1 MKLSIFGLGY
11 VGTVTSACFA
21 RNGHEVV
28 GVDINP
34 HKVALLNDGKS
45 PIVEEE
51 IGDMV
56 MENVRAGRLRATDDV
71 KDAILNTEIS
81 LICVG
86 TPSNGNGSL
95 SLHSVISVCRSL
107 AQVLRHKKDYHLIV
121 LRSTVLPG
129 TVSRIILPL
138 LEQESGKKLGHGFG
152 LCFNPE
158 FLREGSSVK
167 DFYAPPYTLIGS
179 RDRTTGEK
187 AQALYAGIDAPIYL
201 TSIEVAESI
210 KYASNAFHALKI
222 VFANEIGTFCKALG
236 IDSHQVMNL
245 FVQDTKLNTSK
256 AYLRPGFAFGGSCL
270 PKDLRAI
277 LYEAKMQDVQLPVLE
292 AILPSNERHMQR
304 AVDLIIAQQ
313 KKKVGILGLSFKAG
327 TDDLR
332 ESPLVQL
339 TETLLGKGYEL
350 KIYDRDVSL
359 ARLTGANKEYIEKE
373 IPHLSCLLRKSLDE
387 VIKFADILVIGNN
400 NPEFADILEKRRPDQ
415 IVVDLVRML
424 PDDGRAQSHYVGIC
438 W

>member
-1 MKLSIFGLGY
+1 MKLSILGLGY

-21 RNGHEVV
+21 RDGHEVV

-34 HKVALLNDGKS
+34 QKVALLNDGKS

-56 MENVRAGRLRATDDV
+56 MEVVRSGRLRATTDV
-71 KDAILNTEIS
+71 HEAIMNTDLS

-95 SLHSVISVCRSL
+95 SLHSVVGACRSL
-107 AQVLRHKKDYHLIV
+107 AQVLRHKKEYHLIV

-129 TVSRIILPL
+129 TVNRMVIPL
-138 LEQESGKKLGHGFG
+138 LEQESGKKLCNGFG

-167 DFYAPPYTLIGS
+167 DFYAPPFTVIGA
-179 RDRTTGEK
+179 RDRATAAR
-187 AQALYAGIDAPIYL
+187 AQELYKDLNAPVYL
-201 TSIEVAESI
+201 TSIETAEI
-210 KYASNAFHALKI
+210 VKYASNAYHALKI
-222 VFANEIGTFCKALG
+222 AFANEIGAYCKTLG
-236 IDSHQVMNL
+236 IDSHEVMDI
-245 FVQDTKLNTSK
+245 FSTDTKLNIST
-256 AYLRPGFAFGGSCL
+256 AYLKPGFAFGGSCL

-277 LYEAKMQDVQLPVLE
+277 LYEAKIHDMQLPVLQ
-292 AILPSNERHMQR
+292 AILPSNELHLQR
-304 AVDLIIAQQ
+304 AVDLITSQR
-313 KKKVGILGLSFKAG
+313 KKRVGLLGLSFKAG

-332 ESPLVQL
+332 ESPLVKL
-339 TETLLGKGYEL
+339 TEILLGKGFEL

-359 ARLTGANKEYIEKE
+359 ARLIGANKEYIERE
-373 IPHLSCLLRKSLDE
+373 IPHLSCFLQRSLQE
-387 VIKFADILVIGNN
+387 VIDFAEVLVIGNN
-400 NPEFADILEKRRPDQ
+400 DPEFAGILERRRPEQ
-415 IVVDLVRML
+415 IIIDLVRISS
-424 PDDGRAQSHYVGIC
+424 DHGVAQPNYKGIC

>member
-21 RNGHEVV
+21 RDGHEVI

-34 HKVALLNDGKS
+34 QKVALLNDGKS

-51 IGDMV
+51 IGEMV
-56 MENVRAGRLRATDDV
+56 MENVRAGRLRATTDV
-71 KDAILNTEIS
+71 HGAIMNTDLS

-95 SLHSVISVCRSL
+95 SLHSVISVCRSI
-107 AQVLRHKKDYHLIV
+107 AQVLRQKKEYHVIV

-129 TVSRIILPL
+129 TVNRIILPL
-138 LEQESGKKLGHGFG
+138 MEQESGKKLGQGFG

-158 FLREGSSVK
+158 FLREGTSVK
-167 DFYAPPYTLIGS
+167 DFYAPPFTLIGA
-179 RDRTTGEK
+179 RDRATAER
-187 AQALYAGIDAPIYL
+187 AQELYKGLDAPLYL
-201 TSIEVAESI
+201 TNLEVAETI
-210 KYASNAFHALKI
+210 KYACNTYHALKI
-222 VFANEIGTFCKALG
+222 AFANEMGAYCKALG
-236 IDSHQVMNL
+236 IDSHQVMEI
-245 FVQDTKLNTSK
+245 FTTDTKLNISK

-270 PKDLRAI
+270 PKDLRAL
-277 LYEAKMQDVQLPVLE
+277 LYEAKIHDVALPVMQS
-292 AILPSNERHMQR
+292 ILASNDIHIQR
-304 AVDLIIAQQ
+304 AVELITGLR
-313 KKKVGILGLSFKAG
+313 KKKVGLLGLSFKAG

-332 ESPLVQL
+332 ESPLVKL

-350 KIYDRDVSL
+350 RIYDHDVSL

-373 IPHLSCLLRKSLDE
+373 IPHLSCLLHKSLEE
-387 VIKFADILVIGNN
+387 VINFAEILIIGNS
-400 NPEFADILEKRRPDQ
+400 NPEFAQILERRHPDQ
-415 IVVDLVRML
+415 IIVDLVRIL
-424 PDDGRAQSHYVGIC
+424 PDNGASQPNYLGIC

>member
-21 RNGHEVV
+21 RNGHEVI
-28 GVDINP
+28 GVDVNP
-34 HKVALLNDGKS
+34 QKVALLNDGKS
-45 PIVEEE
+45 PIVEDE

-56 MENVRAGRLRATDDV
+56 LENVRAGRLRATDDV
-71 KDAILNTEIS
+71 HDAIMHTDLS

-86 TPSNGNGSL
+86 TPSNNNGSL
-95 SLHSVISVCRSL
+95 SLHSVIGVCRMI
-107 AQVLRHKKDYHLIV
+107 ARVLRHKKEYHLLVI
-121 LRSTVLPG
+121 RSTVLPG
-129 TVSRIILPL
+129 TVSRVILPL
-138 LEQESGKKLGHGFG
+138 LEQESGKKLCNGFG

-167 DFYAPPYTLIGS
+167 DFYAPPYTLIGA
-179 RDRTTGEK
+179 RDRATGEK
-187 AQALYAGIDAPIYL
+187 AQELYKDIDAPFYVA
-201 TSIEVAESI
+201 SIEVAETI

-222 VFANEIGTFCKALG
+222 SFANEMGAYCKTLG
-236 IDSHQVMNL
+236 IDSHQVMDI
-245 FVQDTKLNTSK
+245 FTKDTKLNVSK

-270 PKDLRAI
+270 PKDLRAM
-277 LYEAKMQDVQLPVLE
+277 LYEAKIHDVQLPVLQ
-292 AILPSNERHMQR
+292 AILTSNDLHVQR
-304 AVDLIIAQQ
+304 AVEIITSQR
-313 KKKVGILGLSFKAG
+313 KKKVGLLGLSFKAG

-332 ESPLVQL
+332 ESPLVRL

-373 IPHLSCLLRKSLDE
+373 IPHLSSLLGKSFEE
-387 VIKFADILVIGNN
+387 VLNFSEVLIIGNN
-400 NPEFADILEKRRPDQ
+400 SPEFAKVLDLRRPDQ
-415 IVVDLVRML
+415 LVIDLVRIL
-424 PDDGRAQSHYVGIC
+424 SDDGASQPNYLGIC

>member
-34 HKVALLNDGKS
+34 QKVALLNDGKS

-71 KDAILNTEIS
+71 KDAILNTELS
-81 LICVG
+81 VICVG

-95 SLHSVISVCRSL
+95 SLHSVISVCRSI

-129 TVSRIILPL
+129 TVNRIILPL
-138 LEQESGKKLGHGFG
+138 LEQESGKKLCHGFG

-179 RDRTTGEK
+179 RDRATAEK
-187 AQALYAGIDAPIYL
+187 AQALYEGIEAPVYL

-222 VFANEIGTFCKALG
+222 TFANEIGTLCKALG
-236 IDSHQVMNL
+236 IDSHQVMDI
-245 FVQDTKLNTSK
+245 FVKDAKLNTSK

-292 AILPSNERHMQR
+292 AILPSNDLQIQR
-304 AVDLIIAQQ
+304 AVEMIIAPQ

-339 TETLLGKGYEL
+339 TETLLGKGYEI
-350 KIYDRDVSL
+350 KIYDRDVSV
-359 ARLTGANKEYIEKE
+359 ARLTGANKEFIEKE
-373 IPHLSCLLRKSLDE
+373 IPHLSCLLRKSLEE
-387 VIKFADILVIGNN
+387 VVNFAEVLVVGNN
-400 NPEFADILEKRRPDQ
+400 NPDFADILEKRRPDQ
-415 IVVDLVRML
+415 IIIDLVRLL
-424 PDDGRAQSHYVGIC
+424 PDDGRTQTNYAGIC

>member
-11 VGTVTSACFA
+11 VGTVTAACFA
-21 RNGHEVV
+21 RDGHEVI
-28 GVDINP
+28 GVDVNP
-34 HKVALLNDGKS
+34 QKVALLNDGKS

-56 MENVRAGRLRATDDV
+56 MESVRAGRLRATEEV
-71 KDAILNTEIS
+71 RDAIMNTDLS

-95 SLHSVISVCRSL
+95 SLYSVISVCRSI
-107 AQVLRHKKDYHLIV
+107 AQVLRHKKEYHLIV

-129 TVSRIILPL
+129 TVNRVILPL
-138 LEQESGKKLGHGFG
+138 LEQESGKKLCKGFG

-167 DFYAPPYTLIGS
+167 DFYAPPFTLIGA
-179 RDRTTGEK
+179 RDRAIAEK
-187 AQALYAGIDAPIYL
+187 AQELYKHLDAPVYL
-201 TSIEVAESI
+201 TSIEVAETI
-210 KYASNAFHALKI
+210 KYASNAYHALKI
-222 VFANEIGTFCKALG
+222 AFANEMGTYCKALG
-236 IDSHQVMNL
+236 IDSHQVMEI
-245 FVQDTKLNTSK
+245 FAADDKLNIST
-256 AYLRPGFAFGGSCL
+256 AYLKPGFAFGGSCL
-270 PKDLRAI
+270 PKDLRAL
-277 LYEAKMQDVQLPVLE
+277 LYEAKIHDLQLPVLQS
-292 AILPSNERHMQR
+292 ILPSNEAHLQR
-304 AVDLIIAQQ
+304 AAEMVTSLR
-313 KKKVGILGLSFKAG
+313 KKKVGLLGLSFKAG

-332 ESPLVQL
+332 ESPLVKL

-350 KIYDRDVSL
+350 RIYDHDVTL

-387 VIKFADILVIGNN
+387 VIGFAEVLIVGNS
-400 NPEFADILEKRRPDQ
+400 NPEFAEILARRRPEQ
-415 IVVDLVRML
+415 IVIDLVRIFDGDGAAL
-424 PDDGRAQSHYVGIC
+424 PNYRGIC

>member
-21 RNGHEVV
+21 RDGHEVI
-28 GVDINP
+28 GVDVNP
-34 HKVALLNDGKS
+34 QKVALLNDGKS

-56 MENVRAGRLRATDDV
+56 MENVRAGRLRATEEAH
-71 KDAILNTEIS
+71 DAIMNSDLS

-95 SLHSVISVCRSL
+95 SLYSVISVCRSI
-107 AQVLRHKKDYHLIV
+107 AQVLRHKKEYHLIV

-129 TVSRIILPL
+129 TVNRVILPL
-138 LEQESGKKLGHGFG
+138 LEQESGKRLCNGFG

-167 DFYAPPYTLIGS
+167 DFYAPPFTLIGA
-179 RDRTTGEK
+179 RDRAIAEK
-187 AQALYAGIDAPIYL
+187 AQELYNHLDAPVYL
-201 TSIEVAESI
+201 TSIEVAETI
-210 KYASNAFHALKI
+210 KYASNAYHALKI
-222 VFANEIGTFCKALG
+222 AFANEMGTYCKALG
-236 IDSHQVMNL
+236 IDSHQVMEIFAADN
-245 FVQDTKLNTSK
+245 KLNIST
-256 AYLRPGFAFGGSCL
+256 AYLKPGFAFGGSCL
-270 PKDLRAI
+270 PKDLRAL
-277 LYEAKMQDVQLPVLE
+277 LYEAKIHDLQLPVLQS
-292 AILPSNERHMQR
+292 ILPSNEAHLQR
-304 AVDLIIAQQ
+304 AADMVTALR
-313 KKKVGILGLSFKAG
+313 KKKVGLLGLSFKAG

-332 ESPLVQL
+332 ESPLVKL

-350 KIYDRDVSL
+350 RIYDRDVTL

-373 IPHLSCLLRKSLDE
+373 IPHLSCLLRKSLEE
-387 VIKFADILVIGNN
+387 VIDFAEVLIVGNSD
-400 NPEFADILEKRRPDQ
+400 PEFAEILARRRPEQ
-415 IVVDLVRML
+415 IVIDLVRIFAEDGAAL
-424 PDDGRAQSHYVGIC
+424 PNYRGIC

>member
-21 RNGHEVV
+21 RDGHQVI

-34 HKVALLNDGKS
+34 QKVALLNDGKS

-56 MENVRAGRLRATDDV
+56 MENVRAGRLCATEDV
-71 KDAILNTEIS
+71 HHAIMNTDIT

-95 SLHSVISVCRSL
+95 SLHSVIGVCRSI
-107 AQVLRHKKDYHLIV
+107 AQVLRHKKEYHLIV

-129 TVSRIILPL
+129 TVNRLIVPL
-138 LEQESGKKLGHGFG
+138 IEQESGKKLCDGFG

-167 DFYAPPYTLIGS
+167 DFYAPPFTLIGA
-179 RDRTTGEK
+179 RDRSTAEK
-187 AQALYAGIDAPIYL
+187 AQELYKDIDAPVYL
-201 TSIEVAESI
+201 TNIEVAETI
-210 KYASNAFHALKI
+210 KYASNAYHALKI
-222 VFANEIGTFCKALG
+222 AFANEMGSYCKALG
-236 IDSHQVMNL
+236 VDSLQVMEI
-245 FVQDTKLNTSK
+245 FAADTKLNISK

-270 PKDLRAI
+270 PKDLRAL
-277 LYEAKMQDVQLPVLE
+277 LYEAKIHDVHLPVLQS
-292 AILPSNERHMQR
+292 ILSSNELHLQR
-304 AVDLIIAQQ
+304 AVDMITSLR
-313 KKKVGILGLSFKAG
+313 KKKVGLLGLSFKAG

-332 ESPLVQL
+332 ESPLVKL
-339 TETLLGKGYEL
+339 TETLLGKGYDL

-373 IPHLSCLLRKSLDE
+373 IPHLSCLLQKSLDD
-387 VIKFADILVIGNN
+387 VVNFADVLIIGNN
-400 NPEFADILEKRRPDQ
+400 NSEFTQILDRRRPDQ
-415 IVVDLVRML
+415 FVIDLVRIL
-424 PDDGRAQSHYVGIC
+424 PDNGASHPNYIGIC

>member
-21 RNGHEVV
+21 RDGHEVI

-51 IGDMV
+51 IGEMV
-56 MENVRAGRLRATDDV
+56 MENVRAGRLRATAEV
-71 KDAILNTEIS
+71 HNAIMNTDIS

-95 SLHSVISVCRSL
+95 SLHSVISVCRSI
-107 AQVLRHKKDYHLIV
+107 AQILRHKKEYHLIV

-129 TVSRIILPL
+129 TVNRIILPL
-138 LEQESGKKLGHGFG
+138 MEQESGKKLGHGFG

-167 DFYAPPYTLIGS
+167 DFYAPPFTLIGA
-179 RDRTTGEK
+179 RDRATAER
-187 AQALYAGIDAPIYL
+187 AQELYKGLDAPLYL
-201 TSIEVAESI
+201 TSLEVAETI
-210 KYASNAFHALKI
+210 KYACNTYHALKI
-222 VFANEIGTFCKALG
+222 AFANEMGAYCKALG
-236 IDSHQVMNL
+236 IDSHQVMEI
-245 FVQDTKLNTSK
+245 FATDTKLNISK

-270 PKDLRAI
+270 PKDLRAL
-277 LYEAKMQDVQLPVLE
+277 LYEAKIHDVALPVMQS
-292 AILPSNERHMQR
+292 ILASNEIHIQR
-304 AVDLIIAQQ
+304 AVEMITGLR
-313 KKKVGILGLSFKAG
+313 KKKVGLLGLSFKAG

-332 ESPLVQL
+332 ESPLVKL

-350 KIYDRDVSL
+350 KIYDHDVSL

-373 IPHLSCLLRKSLDE
+373 IPHLSCLLQKSLEE
-387 VIKFADILVIGNN
+387 VINFAEILIIGNS
-400 NPEFADILEKRRPDQ
+400 NPEFAKILERRHPDQ
-415 IVVDLVRML
+415 IVVDLVRLL
-424 PDDGRAQSHYVGIC
+424 PDNGASQPNYLGIC

>member
-21 RNGHEVV
+21 RDGHEVI
-28 GVDINP
+28 GVDVNP
-34 HKVALLNDGKS
+34 QKVALLNDGKS

-56 MENVRAGRLRATDDV
+56 MESVRAGRLRATEEV
-71 KDAILNTEIS
+71 HDAIMNSDLS

-95 SLHSVISVCRSL
+95 SLYSVISVCRSI
-107 AQVLRHKKDYHLIV
+107 AQVLRHKKEYHLIV

-129 TVSRIILPL
+129 TVNRVILPL
-138 LEQESGKKLGHGFG
+138 IEQESGKKLCNGFG

-167 DFYAPPYTLIGS
+167 DFYAPPFTLIGA
-179 RDRTTGEK
+179 RDRAIAEK
-187 AQALYAGIDAPIYL
+187 AQELYKNLEAPVYL
-201 TSIEVAESI
+201 TSIEVAETI
-210 KYASNAFHALKI
+210 KYASNAYHALKI
-222 VFANEIGTFCKALG
+222 AFANEIGTYCKALG
-236 IDSHQVMNL
+236 IDSHQVMEIFAADN
-245 FVQDTKLNTSK
+245 KLNIST
-256 AYLRPGFAFGGSCL
+256 AYLKPGFAFGGSCL
-270 PKDLRAI
+270 PKDLRAL
-277 LYEAKMQDVQLPVLE
+277 LYEAKIHDLQLPVLQS
-292 AILPSNERHMQR
+292 ILPSNEAHLQR
-304 AVDLIIAQQ
+304 ATDMVTSLR
-313 KKKVGILGLSFKAG
+313 KKKVGLLGLSFKAG

-332 ESPLVQL
+332 ESPLVKL

-350 KIYDRDVSL
+350 RIYDRDVSL

-387 VIKFADILVIGNN
+387 VIDFAEVLIVGNS
-400 NPEFADILEKRRPDQ
+400 NPEFAEILTRRRPEQ
-415 IVVDLVRML
+415 IVVDLVRIFAE
-424 PDDGRAQSHYVGIC
+424 DGAAQPNYRGIC

>member
-21 RNGHEVV
+21 RNGHEVL

-34 HKVALLNDGKS
+34 QKVALVNDGKS

-51 IGDMV
+51 IGEMV
-56 MENVRAGRLRATDDV
+56 MENVRAGRLRATEEV
-71 KDAILNTEIS
+71 KDAVLNTDIS

-95 SLHSVISVCRSL
+95 SLHSVIGVCRSI
-107 AQVLRHKKDYHLIV
+107 AQVLRHKKEYHLIV

-129 TVSRIILPL
+129 TVNRIILPL
-138 LEQESGKKLGHGFG
+138 LEQESGKKLGQGFG

-179 RDRTTGEK
+179 RDRGAAEK
-187 AQALYAGIDAPIYL
+187 AQALYQGVDAPIYL

-222 VFANEIGTFCKALG
+222 TFANEIGTFCKALG
-236 IDSHQVMNL
+236 IDSHQVMEL
-245 FVQDTKLNTSK
+245 FVQDAKLNTSK

-292 AILPSNERHMQR
+292 AILPSNDLHRER
-304 AVDLIIAQQ
+304 AVEMIIAQQ

-339 TETLLGKGYEL
+339 TETLLGKGYEI
-350 KIYDRDVSL
+350 KIYDRDVSV

-387 VIKFADILVIGNN
+387 VIDFAEVLVIGNN
-400 NPEFADILEKRRPDQ
+400 NSEFKDILTKRRPDQ
-415 IVVDLVRML
+415 AVIDLVRLL
-424 PDDGRAQSHYVGIC
+424 PDDGRAQANYTGIC

>member
-1 MKLSIFGLGY
+1 MKLSILGLGY

-21 RNGHEVV
+21 RDGHEVV

-34 HKVALLNDGKS
+34 QKVALLNDGKS

-56 MENVRAGRLRATDDV
+56 MEVVRSGRLRATTDV
-71 KDAILNTEIS
+71 HEAIMNTDLS

-95 SLHSVISVCRSL
+95 SLHSVVGACRSL
-107 AQVLRHKKDYHLIV
+107 AQVLRHKKEYHLIV

-129 TVSRIILPL
+129 TVNRMVIPL
-138 LEQESGKKLGHGFG
+138 LEQESGKKLCNGFG

-167 DFYAPPYTLIGS
+167 DFYAPPFTVIGA
-179 RDRTTGEK
+179 RDRATAAR
-187 AQALYAGIDAPIYL
+187 AQELYKDLNAPVYL
-201 TSIEVAESI
+201 TSIETAEI
-210 KYASNAFHALKI
+210 VKYASNAYHALKI
-222 VFANEIGTFCKALG
+222 AFANEIGAYCKTLG
-236 IDSHQVMNL
+236 IDSHEVMDI
-245 FVQDTKLNTSK
+245 FSTDTKLNIST
-256 AYLRPGFAFGGSCL
+256 AYLKPGFAFGGSCL

-277 LYEAKMQDVQLPVLE
+277 LYEAKIHDMQLPVLQ
-292 AILPSNERHMQR
+292 AILPSNELHLQR
-304 AVDLIIAQQ
+304 AVDLITSQR
-313 KKKVGILGLSFKAG
+313 KKRVGLLGLSFKAG

-332 ESPLVQL
+332 ESPLVKL
-339 TETLLGKGYEL
+339 TEILLGKGFEL

-359 ARLTGANKEYIEKE
+359 ARLIGANKEYIERE
-373 IPHLSCLLRKSLDE
+373 IPHLSCFLQRSLQE
-387 VIKFADILVIGNN
+387 VIDFAEVLVIGNN
-400 NPEFADILEKRRPDQ
+400 DPEFAGILERRRPEQ
-415 IVVDLVRML
+415 IIIDLVRIAS
-424 PDDGRAQSHYVGIC
+424 DHGAAQPNYKGSC

>member
-21 RNGHEVV
+21 RNGHDVI
-28 GVDINP
+28 GVDVNP
-34 HKVALLNDGKS
+34 QKVALLNDGKS

-56 MENVRAGRLRATDDV
+56 MENVRAGRLRATADV
-71 KDAILNTEIS
+71 HDAIMNTDIS

-95 SLHSVISVCRSL
+95 SLHSVIAVCRSI
-107 AQVLRHKKDYHLIV
+107 AQVLRQKKAEHLLV

-129 TVSRIILPL
+129 TVNRVILPL
-138 LEQESGKKLGHGFG
+138 LEQEAGKKLGNGFS

-167 DFYAPPYTLIGS
+167 DFFAPPFTLIGA
-179 RDRTTGEK
+179 RDRSTAEK
-187 AQALYAGIDAPIYL
+187 AQALYQGIEAAVYL
-201 TSIEVAESI
+201 TNIEVAETI
-210 KYASNAFHALKI
+210 KYACNAFHALKI
-222 VFANEIGTFCKALG
+222 AFANEMGAYCKALD
-236 IDSHQVMNL
+236 IDSHQVMEI
-245 FVQDTKLNTSK
+245 FASDTKLNISK

-270 PKDLRAI
+270 PKDLQAL
-277 LYEAKMQDVQLPVLE
+277 LYGAKLHDIQLPVMQS
-292 AILPSNERHMQR
+292 ILQSNELHLQR
-304 AVDLIIAQQ
+304 AVEMITSQRR
-313 KKKVGILGLSFKAG
+313 KKIGLLGLSFKAG

-332 ESPLVQL
+332 ESPLVKL

-350 KIYDRDVSL
+350 KVFDRHVMV
-359 ARLTGANKEYIEKE
+359 ARLTGANKEFIEKE
-373 IPHLSCLLRKSLDE
+373 IPHLSCLLSQSLDDVLNFAE
-387 VIKFADILVIGNN
+387 VLIIGNN
-400 NPEFADILEKRRPDQ
+400 NSEFAEILDKRRPDQ
-415 IVVDLVRML
+415 IVIDLVRIL
-424 PDDGRAQSHYVGIC
+424 PDDGSSQPNYQGIC

>member
-34 HKVALLNDGKS
+34 QKVALLNDGKS

-51 IGDMV
+51 IGGMV
-56 MENVRAGRLRATDDV
+56 MENVRAGRLRATAEAQ
-71 KDAILNTEIS
+71 DAIMNTDIS

-95 SLHSVISVCRSL
+95 SLHSVIAVCRSI
-107 AQVLRHKKDYHLIV
+107 AQVLRQKKAYHLLV

-129 TVSRIILPL
+129 TVNRVILPL
-138 LEQESGKKLGHGFG
+138 LEQESGKKVGSGFG

-167 DFYAPPYTLIGS
+167 DFYAPPFTLIGA
-179 RDRTTGEK
+179 RDRSTAEK
-187 AQALYAGIDAPIYL
+187 AQVLYQDIDAPIYL
-201 TSIEVAESI
+201 TSLEVAETI
-210 KYASNAFHALKI
+210 KYACNAFHALKI
-222 VFANEIGTFCKALG
+222 AFANEMGAYCKALG
-236 IDSHQVMNL
+236 IDSHQVMEI
-245 FVQDTKLNTSK
+245 FSADAKLNVSK

-270 PKDLRAI
+270 PKDLRAL
-277 LYEAKMQDVQLPVLE
+277 LYEAKMHDIQLPVMQS
-292 AILPSNERHMQR
+292 ILPSNELHLQR
-304 AVDLIIAQQ
+304 AVEMVTAQRR
-313 KKKVGILGLSFKAG
+313 KKVGLLGLSFKAG

-332 ESPLVQL
+332 ESPLVKL
-339 TETLLGKGYEL
+339 METLLGKGYEL
-350 KIYDRDVSL
+350 KVFDRDVSI
-359 ARLTGANKEYIEKE
+359 ARLTGANKEFIEKE
-373 IPHLSCLLRKSLDE
+373 IPHLSCLLSKSLDE
-387 VIKFADILVIGNN
+387 VLDFAEVLIIGNN
-400 NPEFADILEKRRPDQ
+400 SPEFAKIFDKRRPGQ
-415 IVVDLVRML
+415 IVIDLVRML
-424 PDDGRAQSHYVGIC
+424 ADGGASQPNYMGIC

>member
-21 RNGHEVV
+21 RNGHEVL

-34 HKVALLNDGKS
+34 QKVALVNDGKS

-51 IGDMV
+51 IGEMV
-56 MENVRAGRLRATDDV
+56 MENVRAGRLRATEEV
-71 KDAILNTEIS
+71 KDAVLNTDIS

-95 SLHSVISVCRSL
+95 SLHSVIGVCRSI
-107 AQVLRHKKDYHLIV
+107 AQELRHKKEYHLIV

-129 TVSRIILPL
+129 TVNRIILPL
-138 LEQESGKKLGHGFG
+138 LEQESGKKLGQGFG

-179 RDRTTGEK
+179 RDRGAAEK
-187 AQALYAGIDAPIYL
+187 AQALYQGVDAPIYL

-222 VFANEIGTFCKALG
+222 TFANEIGTFCKALG
-236 IDSHQVMNL
+236 IDSHQVMEL
-245 FVQDTKLNTSK
+245 FVQDAKLNTSK

-292 AILPSNERHMQR
+292 AILPSNDLHRER
-304 AVDLIIAQQ
+304 AVEMIIAQQ

-339 TETLLGKGYEL
+339 TETLLGKGYEI
-350 KIYDRDVSL
+350 KIYDRDVSV

-387 VIKFADILVIGNN
+387 VIDFAEVLVIGNN
-400 NPEFADILEKRRPDQ
+400 NSEFKDILTKRRPDQ
-415 IVVDLVRML
+415 AVIDLVRLL
-424 PDDGRAQSHYVGIC
+424 PDDGRAQANYTGIC

>member
-21 RNGHEVV
+21 RDGHEVI

-34 HKVALLNDGKS
+34 QKVALLNDGKS

-56 MENVRAGRLRATDDV
+56 MENVRAGRLRATEDV
-71 KDAILNTEIS
+71 HEAILNTDVS

-95 SLHSVISVCRSL
+95 SLYSVISVCRSI
-107 AQVLRHKKDYHLIV
+107 AQVLRHKKEYHLIV

-129 TVSRIILPL
+129 TVNRVILPL
-138 LEQESGKKLGHGFG
+138 IEQESGKKLCNGFG

-167 DFYAPPYTLIGS
+167 DFYAPPFTLIGA
-179 RDRTTGEK
+179 RDRVIAEK
-187 AQALYAGIDAPIYL
+187 AQELYKNLNAPVYL
-201 TSIEVAESI
+201 TSIEVAETI

-222 VFANEIGTFCKALG
+222 AFANEIGTYCKALG
-236 IDSHQVMNL
+236 IDSHQVMEIFAADN
-245 FVQDTKLNTSK
+245 KLNIST
-256 AYLRPGFAFGGSCL
+256 AYLKPGFAFGGSCL
-270 PKDLRAI
+270 PKDLRAL
-277 LYEAKMQDVQLPVLE
+277 LYEAKIHDLQLPVLQS
-292 AILPSNERHMQR
+292 ILPSNEAHLQR
-304 AVDLIIAQQ
+304 ATEMVTSLR
-313 KKKVGILGLSFKAG
+313 KKKVGLLGLSFKAG

-332 ESPLVQL
+332 ESPLVKL

-350 KIYDRDVSL
+350 RIYDRDVAL

-387 VIKFADILVIGNN
+387 VIDFAEVLIIGNS
-400 NPEFADILEKRRPDQ
+400 NPEFAEILARRRPEQ
-415 IVVDLVRML
+415 IVVDLVRIFSEAGAA
-424 PDDGRAQSHYVGIC
+424 PPNYRGIC

>member
-28 GVDINP
+28 GVDVNP
-34 HKVALLNDGKS
+34 HKVALLNDGIS

-56 MENVRAGRLRATDDV
+56 KESVRSGRLRATEDV
-71 KDAILNTEIS
+71 QDAIDNTDIS

-95 SLHSVISVCRSL
+95 SLYSVISVCRSI
-107 AQVLRHKKDYHLIV
+107 AQVLRHKQGYHLIV

-129 TVSRIILPL
+129 TVNRVIVPL
-138 LEQESGKKLGHGFG
+138 LEQESGKKVGNGFG

-158 FLREGSSVK
+158 FLREGSSVR
-167 DFYAPPYTLIGS
+167 DFYSPPFTLIGS
-179 RDRTTGEK
+179 RDRASAEK
-187 AQALYAGIDAPIYL
+187 AQALYAPIDAPLYL
-201 TSIEVAESI
+201 TSIEVAETI
-210 KYASNAFHALKI
+210 KYASNIYHALKI
-222 VFANEIGTFCKALG
+222 TFANEIGALCKTLG
-236 IDSHQVMNL
+236 IDSHEVMEI
-245 FVQDTKLNTSK
+245 FATDTKLNISK

-277 LYEAKMQDVQLPVLE
+277 LYEAKMRDVQLPVLE
-292 AILPSNERHMQR
+292 AILPSNDLHVQR
-304 AVDLIIAQQ
+304 AIDLIISQR
-313 KKKVGILGLSFKAG
+313 KKKVGLVGLSFKAG

-332 ESPLVQL
+332 ESPLVRL
-339 TETLLGKGYEL
+339 TEALLGKGYEL
-350 KIYDRDVSL
+350 RIYDRDVSL

-373 IPHLSCLLRKSLDE
+373 IPHLSCFLLKTLEE
-387 VIKFADILVIGNN
+387 VIDFAEVLVIGNN
-400 NPEFADILEKRRPDQ
+400 SPEFVKVLEKRRPDQ
-415 IVVDLVRML
+415 IVIDLVRIL
-424 PDDGRAQSHYVGIC
+424 PDAGRTLPNYLGIC

>member
-1 MKLSIFGLGY
+1 MKLSILGLGY

-21 RNGHEVV
+21 RDGHEVV

-34 HKVALLNDGKS
+34 QKVALLNDGKS

-56 MENVRAGRLRATDDV
+56 MEVVRSGRLRATTDV
-71 KDAILNTEIS
+71 HEAIMNTDLS

-95 SLHSVISVCRSL
+95 SLHSVVGACRSL
-107 AQVLRHKKDYHLIV
+107 AQVLRHKKEYHLIV

-129 TVSRIILPL
+129 TVNRMVIPL
-138 LEQESGKKLGHGFG
+138 LEQESGKKLCNGFG

-167 DFYAPPYTLIGS
+167 DFYAPPFTVIGA
-179 RDRTTGEK
+179 REPATAAR
-187 AQALYAGIDAPIYL
+187 AQELYKDLNAPVYL
-201 TSIEVAESI
+201 TSIETAEI
-210 KYASNAFHALKI
+210 VKYASNAYHALKI
-222 VFANEIGTFCKALG
+222 AFANEIGAYCKTLG
-236 IDSHQVMNL
+236 IDSHEVMDI
-245 FVQDTKLNTSK
+245 FSTDTKLNIST
-256 AYLRPGFAFGGSCL
+256 AYLKPGFAFGGSCL

-277 LYEAKMQDVQLPVLE
+277 LYEAKIHDMQLPVLQ
-292 AILPSNERHMQR
+292 AILPSNELHLQR
-304 AVDLIIAQQ
+304 AVDLITSQR
-313 KKKVGILGLSFKAG
+313 KKRVGLLGLSFKAG

-332 ESPLVQL
+332 ESPLVKL
-339 TETLLGKGYEL
+339 TEILLGKGFEL

-359 ARLTGANKEYIEKE
+359 ARLIGANKEYVERE
-373 IPHLSCLLRKSLDE
+373 IPHLSCFLQRSLQE
-387 VIKFADILVIGNN
+387 VIDFAEVLVIGNN
-400 NPEFADILEKRRPDQ
+400 DPEFAGILERRRPEQ
-415 IVVDLVRML
+415 IIIDLVRIAS
-424 PDDGRAQSHYVGIC
+424 DHGAAQPNYKGIC